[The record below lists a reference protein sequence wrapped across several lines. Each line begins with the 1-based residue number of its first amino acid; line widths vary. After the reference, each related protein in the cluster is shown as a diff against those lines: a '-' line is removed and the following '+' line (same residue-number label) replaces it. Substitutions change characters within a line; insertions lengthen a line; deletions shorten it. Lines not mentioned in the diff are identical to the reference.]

1 MVNRLANVLKDHGVK
16 KGDVVCIYMPV
27 SPLAVAA
34 MLACARIGAPHRS
47 VLLKSP
53 CTSFLKDSV
62 FKMMSCSRT
71 RLVFNTTF

>member
-47 VLLKSP
+47 VLLKVARLD
-53 CTSFLKDSV
+53 FLGLIPPN
-62 FKMMSCSRT
+62 FEH
-71 RLVFNTTF
+71 

>member
-1 MVNRLANVLKDHGVK
+1 MVNRLANVLKGHGVK

-27 SPLAVAA
+27 SPLAVVA

-53 CTSFLKDSV
+53 LHLIFQPSKL
-62 FKMMSCSRT
+62 RP
-71 RLVFNTTF
+71 L

>member
-1 MVNRLANVLKDHGVK
+1 MVNRLANVLKGYGVK

-47 VLLKSP
+47 VLLKFP
-53 CTSFLKDSV
+53 CTSFLKD
-62 FKMMSCSRT
+62 F
-71 RLVFNTTF
+71 LHLI